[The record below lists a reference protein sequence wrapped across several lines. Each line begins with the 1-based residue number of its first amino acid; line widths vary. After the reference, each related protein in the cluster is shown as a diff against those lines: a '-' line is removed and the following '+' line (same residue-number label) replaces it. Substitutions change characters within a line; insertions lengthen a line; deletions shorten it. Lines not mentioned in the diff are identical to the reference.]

1 MSNGVQNYVGIGK
14 ETTYGTE
21 VAPTVYLPIKPS
33 DGIKI
38 NQDIQMNEAIKGTAP
53 KNKAAFTGK
62 IELSGAFDSDIYP
75 TFMGHLLLSALGA
88 VNSAVVSGSVYKHT
102 FTEALAKASYTI
114 EQKIGE
120 VLKRFN
126 GFIVKNIKVETKAG
140 DPVTVS
146 FEGMAKAQV
155 DNAGTSPTY
164 ETNRAFNFK
173 DVSLVQIGAVDMTA
187 KVSDLKLE
195 YDNGM
200 NPFYAVGD
208 NNLKSQYVTPSECKG
223 GFTMYLDSATLAMM
237 TDYIAKT
244 ERALEIKIEGDIAG
258 GAVKYTLRLI
268 VSRAIFTAVSTKLDT
283 DYNALEVEFE
293 ALEHATDGILKV
305 ELTNLA
311 TSY

>member
-53 KNKAAFTGK
+53 KNKAAFIGK
-62 IELSGAFDSDIYP
+62 IELSGSFDSDIYP
-75 TFMGHLLLSALGA
+75 AFMGHLLLSALGA

-102 FTEALAKASYTI
+102 FTEALTKASYTV

-120 VLKRFN
+120 VLKRFS
-126 GFIVKNIKVETKAG
+126 GFIVKNLKVETKSG
-140 DPVTVS
+140 EPVTVS
-146 FEGMAKAQV
+146 FEGMAKAQA
-155 DNAGTSPTY
+155 DNAGSSPTY
-164 ETNRAFNFK
+164 ETSRAFNFK

-187 KVSDLKLE
+187 KVADLKLE
-195 YDNGM
+195 YDNGL

-208 NNLKSQYVTPSECKG
+208 NNLKSQYPTPSECKG
-223 GFTMYLDSATLAMM
+223 SFTMYLDSATLAMM

-268 VSRAIFTAVSTKLDT
+268 ISRAIFTAVSTKLDT
-283 DYNALEVEFE
+283 DYNALEVEFD